1 MRLTFYILSFL
12 IASLNAVAQRPF
24 AEGKIEYSIA
34 IDPPAN
40 QEGIVQYKGN
50 YVIITKGQL
59 VKETLEL
66 ENGYTTTLLYN
77 YKDSTVYSL
86 KKLGS
91 KNFAIQLDMKTL
103 QNRRRKYEGYT
114 IKDLKG
120 TKEIAGTTVN
130 EMIVTYKNGNTS
142 TIAYSKDWT
151 PGQIVF
157 DNYPGIGFLLFS
169 FTNYNDDGTAIH
181 FVAKSISAEPMENA
195 VFRIPSGYKIIS
207 NAEYQQLTG
216 AGNK

>member
-12 IASLNAVAQRPF
+12 FISFNTIAQRPF
-24 AEGKIEYSIA
+24 TEGKIEYSIA

-40 QEGIVQYKGN
+40 QEGILQYKGN
-50 YVIITKGQL
+50 YTIIVKGPL

-66 ENGYTTTLLYN
+66 ENGYTTTLQYN
-77 YKDSTVYSL
+77 YKDSTVYSF
-86 KKLGS
+86 KKLGN
-91 KNFAIQLDMKTL
+91 KNFAIQLDLKTL
-103 QNRRRKYEGYT
+103 QNRRKKYEGYT
-114 IKDLKG
+114 TKDLKG

-130 EMIVTYKNGNTS
+130 EMIVTYKNGNTG

-169 FTNYNDDGTAIH
+169 FTNYNDDGTAIR

-195 VFRIPSGYKIIS
+195 VFRIPSNYKLIS
-207 NAEYQQLTG
+207 NTEYQQLIG
-216 AGNK
+216 GR